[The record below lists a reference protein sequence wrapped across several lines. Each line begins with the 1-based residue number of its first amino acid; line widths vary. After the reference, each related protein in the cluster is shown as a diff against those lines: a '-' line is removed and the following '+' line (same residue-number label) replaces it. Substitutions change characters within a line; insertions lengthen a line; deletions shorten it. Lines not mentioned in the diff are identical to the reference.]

1 MVIEIYLYLV
11 SCILIIVFNP
21 MPFFEYTA
29 IDQNQQKVKAI
40 IEARDE
46 EDASQLL
53 SEKGL
58 MVIGLQSRKREMGR
72 ELPLL
77 SFLNRVSAKNLVV
90 FARQFSVML
99 KASMPVVNALRILI
113 KQTANPKLQ
122 QIISE
127 VTDEVDGG
135 MKLSQAFARHPHVF
149 SNFFVAMIKSGETSG
164 RLDDILDYLATQQ
177 EKDYDLISKIKG
189 AMIYPA
195 FIMCG
200 LIAVGIVMMVVVI
213 PKLTAILQ
221 ETGGKL
227 PMSTRILIGTSS
239 FMTHYWWLL
248 IIILV
253 ILFFIFK
260 YLTKTSSGKRY
271 LDWLAIKLPVF
282 GKLFQRI
289 YLVRFARS
297 LATLSSGGIPLV
309 DSLKITSEIVGNR
322 VYRDIIDR
330 TVKEVEEGNPIAS
343 VFIETKEI
351 PAMVSYMVS
360 VGEQTGKLDLVLEK
374 LADFYN
380 REIDNLVANLVSMIE
395 PMIMVVMGVA
405 VGLMVAAII
414 MPMYNLASSF

>member
-1 MVIEIYLYLV
+1 V
-11 SCILIIVFNP
+11 
-21 MPFFEYTA
+21 A
-29 IDQNQQKVKAI
+29 
-40 IEARDE
+40 
-46 EDASQLL
+46 
-53 SEKGL
+53 
-58 MVIGLQSRKREMGR
+58 
-72 ELPLL
+72 
-77 SFLNRVSAKNLVV
+77 
-90 FARQFSVML
+90 
-99 KASMPVVNALRILI
+99 
-113 KQTANPKLQ
+113 
-122 QIISE
+122 
-127 VTDEVDGG
+127 DEVDGG
-135 MKLSQAFARHPHVF
+135 MKLSQALSHYPNVF

-164 RLDDILDYLATQQ
+164 RLDDVLEYLATQQ

-200 LIAVGIVMMVVVI
+200 LVAVGIVMMVVVI

-227 PMSTRILIGTSS
+227 PMSTKILIGTSS

-248 IIILV
+248 IIILAA
-253 ILFFIFK
+253 LFFIFK
-260 YLTKTSSGKRY
+260 YLTKTPTGKRY

-309 DSLKITSEIVGNR
+309 ESLKITSEIVGNR
-322 VYRDIIDR
+322 VYCDIIDR
-330 TVKEVEEGNPIAS
+330 TVKEVEDGNPIAS

-360 VGEQTGKLDLVLEK
+360 VGEQTGKLDVVLEK
-374 LADFYN
+374 LADFYS